1 MRLAALLTEI
11 DHSPGAVTVGELAR
25 RLDTTPLEIANML
38 TALRAAGR
46 LGPEGSNEP
55 GTHGC
60 ASTGTC
66 GISCSG
72 PDDCPFTVNLGPAL
86 EIKRR

>member
-11 DHSPGAVTVGELAR
+11 DRSGGAVTVGELAR
-25 RLDTTPLEIANML
+25 RLDTTTVAVGDML

-46 LGPEGSNEP
+46 LGPEGANEP
-55 GTHGC
+55 GTHEC

-72 PDDCPFTVNLGPAL
+72 PDDCPFTVNLGPSL